1 MPPPPPVPPPDRTP
15 LLAVAGLVKR
25 YGGVVAL
32 DGYAIDVAPGELI
45 GLIGPNGAGKT
56 TAFNL
61 ITGVVRPT
69 EGRIVFRGED
79 ITGRPADRYTERGI
93 ARTFQNI
100 RLFRDLTVL
109 ENVTAGLHR
118 RNGPGALATVL
129 ALPHARRAERRMT
142 ERGLDL
148 LELFGLA
155 DLARRRAAELAYGDQ
170 RKVEIARALATEPH
184 LLLLDEPA
192 AGMNPAE
199 TAHLAEIVADLKGR
213 LGFTLIVVEH
223 DMSLVMGLCRRVQVL
238 HRGRVLADG
247 TPAQV
252 QQDPQ
257 VIEAYLGRRHGR
269 PAAA

>member
-1 MPPPPPVPPPDRTP
+1 MIQPDLAPPDRP
-15 LLAVAGLVKR
+15 LLAVDGLAKR

-32 DGYAIDVAPGELI
+32 DGYAIAVRRGELI

-61 ITGVVRPT
+61 ITGVVRPS

-79 ITGRPADRYTERGI
+79 ITGRPAERFTERGI

-100 RLFRDLTVL
+100 RLFRELTVL

-118 RNGPGALATVL
+118 RHGPGAIATIL
-129 ALPHARRAERRMT
+129 ALSGARRAERRMT
-142 ERGLDL
+142 ERGLAL
-148 LELFGLA
+148 LDLFGLA
-155 DLARRRAAELAYGDQ
+155 HLAHRRAAELAYGDQ
-170 RKVEIARALATEPH
+170 RKVEIARALATEPA

-199 TAHLAEIVADLKGR
+199 TAR
-213 LGFTLIVVEH
+213 LTEAIAGLHDSLGLTVIVVEH

-247 TPAQV
+247 TPAEV
-252 QQDPQ
+252 QGDPQ
-257 VIEAYLGRRHGR
+257 VVEAYLGSRHGR